1 MLVFV
6 GVFDQQCDMVMAL
19 LAPLFSEVRRPCF
32 HDDAGQ
38 LFHMGED
45 GAFDIIL
52 TKLGYH
58 VSKWTTPEKFNKGIS
73 KVFPFKYSVI
83 LGILNFNLRYTCT
96 LVEKM
101 GRYCWWWRNPKAN
114 HRLDVQNPVNT
125 GISTTST
132 AGLLP
137 STVCGWDV
145 CCLKKSSDLRW
156 RNQKKIW
163 MWDCRIF

>member
-58 VSKWTTPEKFNKGIS
+58 VSK
-73 KVFPFKYSVI
+73 
-83 LGILNFNLRYTCT
+83 
-96 LVEKM
+96 
-101 GRYCWWWRNPKAN
+101 
-114 HRLDVQNPVNT
+114 
-125 GISTTST
+125 
-132 AGLLP
+132 
-137 STVCGWDV
+137 
-145 CCLKKSSDLRW
+145 
-156 RNQKKIW
+156 
-163 MWDCRIF
+163 